1 MFLELNKCSPA
12 WTWDNISILTN
23 YISELRMA
31 NKNILSQYNFSRLL
45 AVKIIFTWFS
55 PIIRDQGCVKA
66 EKAFYYIMY
75 WFMAH
80 VSHLRCGDHSC
91 FLKYRSSVKSPRTY
105 YKMEKKWLFFNDTL
119 QGLVALPGR
128 EGFKASSS
136 DIHRPSSFIDMM
148 KQEAIPLASMSL
160 HLDGISIQ

>member
-1 MFLELNKCSPA
+1 MKVHGEVTEIRPGDRRTGSINVFRTQQMFSSVNVRRHKYP
-12 WTWDNISILTN
+12 N

-75 WFMAH
+75 
-80 VSHLRCGDHSC
+80 
-91 FLKYRSSVKSPRTY
+91 
-105 YKMEKKWLFFNDTL
+105 
-119 QGLVALPGR
+119 
-128 EGFKASSS
+128 
-136 DIHRPSSFIDMM
+136 
-148 KQEAIPLASMSL
+148 
-160 HLDGISIQ
+160 